1 MGVTRPPLILWGR
14 LRRAQVAWRRDMT
27 QCHAPPYVE
36 GVVRAGS
43 LPAQRTLAAQRALF
57 P

>member
-1 MGVTRPPLILWGR
+1 M
-14 LRRAQVAWRRDMT
+14 VAWRRDMT

-43 LPAQRTLAAQRALF
+43 LPAQWTRVAPGTLVPCAVSWDV
-57 P
+57 